1 MGTALTLNDI
11 LSLARAGL
19 LADPKGQHSDRLLA
33 MLTERSFALGD
44 RRDDLT
50 ARELRECATAIVLAF
65 LSKNEISRQELGLLV
80 TDTFAVLS
88 KSAADL
94 DQAAASGPGPGGA
107 AIRADGR
114 QNGEPLTPPATG
126 IRVPP
131 DSDPRFVTCL
141 ECGNKFRSLR
151 RHLRSAHGLSPEAYR
166 FRWGLSGDSSIVAK
180 ELSQARSEAA
190 LAAGFGFVRAANR
203 AAPPMAKGKLH
214 GQTPK

>member
-33 MLTERSFALGD
+33 MLTERSVAPGD
-44 RRDDLT
+44 RKDDLT

-94 DQAAASGPGPGGA
+94 DQAAASGLGGV
-107 AIRADGR
+107 AIRSDGR
-114 QNGEPLTPPATG
+114 QNGEPLTPQATG

-166 FRWGLSGDSSIVAK
+166 FRWGLSGDSSMVAK